1 MARRTIDEQITIL
14 EAERD
19 RLEQSLAETHPYSKL
34 KAQGMFGS
42 ETTFVDYEATHRRL
56 DRVKEQLTALYNARG
71 Y

>member
-1 MARRTIDEQITIL
+1 MARRTIEDQILKL

-19 RLEQSLAETHPYSKL
+19 KIEQEMLDALPYQKL

-42 ETTFVDYEATHRRL
+42 ETTFVDYEALNKRL
-56 DRVKEQLTALYNARG
+56 DRVKEQLVTLYNARD